1 MSAII
6 PFSAGTEVPAYLAEH
21 FGDTNIEARFS
32 INQLSSR
39 GKVWRR
45 VVDGEETEL
54 TRINKETQETEALPI
69 VSMIVLDHNKGRSR
83 AFYEGGFEEGK
94 NSAPTCSSSD
104 GVVPDARVKEPCAK
118 TCASCPNSVKG
129 SKITENNKQ
138 TTACSPFKRIA
149 VVPSQQVGKHPA
161 MLLRLAQ
168 TSVWDKDNAVNEA
181 AGWYAWDQYVDM
193 LRQRGAKHTAAV
205 ETRIKFDIR
214 TAYPKLLFSA
224 KGWLDAPTAVAAKQ
238 LMADQAEDIAKILT
252 GVAENDG
259 VSGSPGIP
267 HEGTVSHAGA
277 AAADEV
283 DEEDVA
289 AAEAAVAAAAE
300 ATAKAAKVKA
310 KAEKLAAAQAAAAA
324 LLAAAADDDDDED
337 EGGTATVVAPAVVAP
352 TAAQKAATAK
362 AAKAAAAAKATAAS
376 AAPATVAAE
385 PAVEA
390 GTPAALAGLLEGWDV
405 EE

>member
-6 PFSAGTEVPAYLAEH
+6 PFSAGSDVPAYLAEH
-21 FGDTNIEARFS
+21 FDTNIEARFS
-32 INQLSSR
+32 VNQLSGR

-54 TRINKETQETEALPI
+54 TRINKETQETEPLPI
-69 VSMIVLDHNKGRSR
+69 VSMIVLAINKGRSR

-168 TSVWDKDNAVNEA
+168 TSVWDKENEANEA
-181 AGWYAWDQYVDM
+181 AGWYAFDQFMDM
-193 LRQRGAKHTAAV
+193 LRARGAKHTASV

-214 TAYPKLLFSA
+214 TAYPKMLFQA
-224 KGWLDAPTAVAAKQ
+224 KGWLDAVTALAAKQ
-238 LMADQAEDIAKILT
+238 LMVDQAEDIAKILT
-252 GVAENDG
+252 GNAENDG
-259 VSGSPGIP
+259 LTGHPTAA
-267 HEGTVSHAGA
+267 HQ

-289 AAEAAVAAAAE
+289 TAEAAVAAANAATAAKAE
-300 ATAKAAKVKA
+300 AAAKAVKA
-310 KAEKLAAAQAAAAA
+310 KAKADKLAAAQAAAAA
-324 LLAAAADDDDDED
+324 LLAAATADDDDDD
-337 EGGTATVVAPAVVAP
+337 DDGGTATVAAVVTP
-352 TAAQKAATAK
+352 
-362 AAKAAAAAKATAAS
+362 AAKSTKARAPKATAVA
-376 AAPATVAAE
+376 ATVAAE
-385 PAVEA
+385 PAAPAVEA

>member
-6 PFSAGTEVPAYLAEH
+6 PFSAGSDVPAYLAEH
-21 FGDTNIEARFS
+21 FDTNIEARFS
-32 INQLSSR
+32 VNQLSGR

-54 TRINKETQETEALPI
+54 TRINKETQETEPLPI
-69 VSMIVLDHNKGRSR
+69 VSMIVLAINKGRSR

-168 TSVWDKDNAVNEA
+168 TSVWDKENEANEA
-181 AGWYAWDQYVDM
+181 AGWYAFDQFMDM
-193 LRQRGAKHTAAV
+193 LRARGAKHTASV

-214 TAYPKLLFSA
+214 TAYPKMLFQA
-224 KGWLDAPTAVAAKQ
+224 KGWLDAVTALAAKQ
-238 LMADQAEDIAKILT
+238 LMVDQADDIAKILT
-252 GVAENDG
+252 GNAENDG
-259 VSGSPGIP
+259 L
-267 HEGTVSHAGA
+267 AGHPTAAHQA
-277 AAADEV
+277 AATDEV
-283 DEEDVA
+283 DEDDVA
-289 AAEAAVAAAAE
+289 AAEAAVAATAAATAKAE
-300 ATAKAAKVKA
+300 AAAKAAKVKA
-310 KAEKLAAAQAAAAA
+310 KAEKLATAQAAAAA
-324 LLAAAADDDDDED
+324 LLAAAA
-337 EGGTATVVAPAVVAP
+337 A
-352 TAAQKAATAK
+352 
-362 AAKAAAAAKATAAS
+362 
-376 AAPATVAAE
+376 
-385 PAVEA
+385 
-390 GTPAALAGLLEGWDV
+390 
-405 EE
+405 